1 MKRYFAPITLLVLS
15 LALMLASVPTKDV
28 GAQGRS
34 DNARAQGRPDDPGH
48 QAAVR
53 ADGKVVAPD
62 GVVFESQKDFVDAG
76 RRCSTRH
83 ADDLELEQIEKEVK
97 SERAASGRGNG
108 NGGSTIDA
116 ARVYPNGSITIP
128 VHFHVVYRSDG
139 TGNIP
144 EAWLDNQIAAMNE
157 HYTGLDTPAYRTAA
171 ANMSFR
177 FVKATVNRTQ
187 NDSWYAAGPGSSA
200 QTQMKNA
207 LHTGSADDLNFYTN
221 SGGGYL
227 GWATF
232 PNEYAGAPLQDGVV
246 CYWASLPGSSYVPYN
261 EGDTGTHEVGH
272 WLGLYH
278 TFQGG
283 CTTSNDGVA
292 DTPAERGPTYG
303 CPNRNLDTCK
313 GKNNPGI
320 DPYENFMDYTD
331 DPCMYKFSLGQ
342 ADRSDTMWA
351 TYRNGK

>member
-1 MKRYFAPITLLVLS
+1 MKKYFALGALLVLS
-15 LALMLASVPTKDV
+15 LAFVLASVATKDV
-28 GAQGRS
+28 G
-34 DNARAQGRPDDPGH
+34 AQGRPDDPGH

-62 GVVFESQKDFVDAG
+62 GVVFDSQKAFLDAG

-83 ADDLELEQIEKEVK
+83 ADDLELQEIERDVRGN
-97 SERAASGRGNG
+97 RAANGRAGG
-108 NGGSTIDA
+108 GGSGGDA
-116 ARVYPNGSITIP
+116 ARVYANGSITIP
-128 VHFHVVYRSDG
+128 VHFHVVHKVDG

-144 EAWLDNQIAAMNE
+144 VSALDAQIAAMNE
-157 HYTGLDTPAYRTAA
+157 HFTGLDTPVYKGAA
-171 ANMSFR
+171 ANTSFR
-177 FVKATVNRTQ
+177 FARSSVTYTA
-187 NDSWYAAGPGSSA
+187 NDAWYAAGPGSA
-200 QTQMKNA
+200 AEAAMKNN
-207 LHTGSADDLNFYTN
+207 LRTGTADDLNFYTN

-232 PNEYAGAPLQDGVV
+232 PSDYAGSPSMDGVV
-246 CYWASLPGSSYVPYN
+246 CYWASLPGSNYVPYN

-283 CTTSNDGVA
+283 CTSPNDGVS
-292 DTPAERGPTYG
+292 DTPAERSSFFG
-303 CPNRNLDTCK
+303 CPGNKNPDTCK
-313 GKNNPGI
+313 GPNNPGN
-320 DPYENFMDYTD
+320 DPIENFMDYTD

-351 TYRNGK
+351 TYRAGK

>member
-1 MKRYFAPITLLVLS
+1 MKRFLAPLALLVLS
-15 LALMLASVPTKDV
+15 LAFVLASIPTNDV
-28 GAQGRS
+28 
-34 DNARAQGRPDDPGH
+34 DAQGRPDDPGS
-48 QAAVR
+48 QSAVR
-53 ADGKVVAPD
+53 ADGRVVAPD
-62 GVVFESQKDFVDAG
+62 GVVFDSHKAFIDAG
-76 RRCSTRH
+76 RKCSTRH
-83 ADDLELEQIEKEVK
+83 VDDIEMEEVN
-97 SERAASGRGNG
+97 RQAANNGRASGRQG
-108 NGGSTIDA
+108 NGGGSGSDVEA
-116 ARVYPNGSITIP
+116 ARIYQNGSVTIQ
-128 VHFHVVYRSDG
+128 VYFHVISKADG

-144 EAWLDNQIAAMNE
+144 DSRLTAQINAMNE
-157 HYTGLDTPAYRTAA
+157 HFSGLDTPAYRTAA
-171 ANMSFR
+171 SNTSFR
-177 FVKATVNRTQ
+177 FQLAGVTRHV
-187 NDSWYAAGPGSSA
+187 NDSWYAAGPGSA
-200 QTQMKNA
+200 AETQMKNT
-207 LHTGSADDLNFYTN
+207 LHQGTADDLNFYTN

-246 CYWASLPGSSYVPYN
+246 CYWASLPGSNYVPYN

-303 CPNRNLDTCK
+303 CPTRNLDTCK
-313 GKNNPGI
+313 AKSLPGL

-331 DPCMYKFSLGQ
+331 DPCMYKFSAGQ
-342 ADRSDTMWA
+342 SDRADSMWA